1 MSTDDFQSFEQKVHD
16 RLAASY
22 PDRFE
27 PVTALA
33 VDALLATSGVS
44 SGGRHADLACG
55 SGIVAIAASA
65 RGAVVEAFD
74 ISSAMLAKLGERAPS
89 IHAEVASA
97 DHLPVDDQHFD
108 TATMS
113 FGIGHLSKPEAA
125 MAELA
130 RVLKPGGRVSLSW
143 WADRED
149 NRINGLFVDVI
160 EELALTAPPEILPP
174 GPAIFSLSDP
184 KTLVALFHHGG
195 FVDVCLET
203 LAFQHV
209 VASTSDWW
217 RESAKAP
224 LPASPPSCKR
234 RLHRR
239 AKLRKPCSSNA
250 HKLTAGTT
258 ASPSRSS
265 SM

>member
-184 KTLVALFHHGG
+184 KRWWPSSTMAVSSMSALKRWPFSTLLPVHRTGG
-195 FVDVCLET
+195 
-203 LAFQHV
+203 
-209 VASTSDWW
+209 
-217 RESAKAP
+217 ESAKAP